1 MSRRAISLATGVP
14 ESGFGR
20 LAWAAGGAAGV
31 TTGNDAQN
39 TFITLTA
46 LGIDPSCYVV
56 ARCNEPADQLLH
68 EGDAVLVLTTHDS
81 IDELEEH
88 WSRII

>member
-14 ESGFGR
+14 DVLLR
-20 LAWAAGGAAGV
+20 L
-31 TTGNDAQN
+31 
-39 TFITLTA
+39 
-46 LGIDPSCYVV
+46 
-56 ARCNEPADQLLH
+56 
-68 EGDAVLVLTTHDS
+68 EGDAVLVLTTHDG

>member
-14 ESGFGR
+14 DVLPRLDVTAGSTAQGR
-20 LAWAAGGAAGV
+20 IVG
-31 TTGNDAQN
+31 
-39 TFITLTA
+39 
-46 LGIDPSCYVV
+46 
-56 ARCNEPADQLLH
+56 EPADRLLR
-68 EGDAVLVLTTHDS
+68 EGDAVLVLTTHDG

>member
-14 ESGFGR
+14 EAGFGR

-31 TTGNDAQN
+31 Q
-39 TFITLTA
+39 I
-46 LGIDPSCYVV
+46 LGIRTAAGVFTVGEPS
-56 ARCNEPADQLLH
+56 DQLLH
-68 EGDAVLVLTTHDS
+68 EGDAVLVLTTHDG

-88 WSRII
+88 WSRVI